1 MLSIFKYF
9 RCDVT
14 GRSTQCGSEGFL
26 ANDLGQAKISQLNV
40 EILVREQNV
49 LWFNIAVDNSSL
61 MLSYVSKN

>member
-1 MLSIFKYF
+1 VLSIFKNF
-9 RCDVT
+9 RGDVT
-14 GRSTQCGSEGFL
+14 GRSTQCGSERFL

-49 LWFNIAVDNSSL
+49 LWFDIAVDNSSL